1 MRITLFAAGSQGD
14 VLFCLRLLPRLSAKG
29 FEVLFAAPE
38 NFRSLAA
45 LYSVPFFPLRGDV
58 QQIMASETG
67 KEFMATGSRNP
78 VKNIALMRKMVS
90 RIGQQMSDDLLLA
103 CAHSDALITLAI
115 FASLGA
121 TVAELKRIP
130 LLLIEPTP
138 MLPTGDFPAPGW
150 PVQANLGRLF
160 NRLSGIAMLAFI
172 FAWYKPSLN
181 RFRRQNGLRSIA
193 SRDFIRTLRTT
204 PLLGAYSEA
213 VISRPTDWPD
223 SAQITGYWFEPDD
236 ASWQPSLEL
245 VAFLEQGEPPV
256 YIGFGSMTAKDP
268 EALSRLVLDAVLRT
282 GRRAVIATG
291 WGAITPQINTEQV
304 FVLDQAPHS
313 WLFPRMCAIVHHG
326 GAGTTAEALRAG
338 KPSVIVPFIVDQQFW
353 GKRVEA
359 IGAGTAPIPVRKLSA
374 ARLADAI
381 EKACGEEL
389 QKNAAEIGRIIRAE
403 HGLDHAVDYIRELW
417 GDRI

>member
-14 VLFCLRLLPRLSAKG
+14 VLFCLRLLPRLSAEG

-38 NFRSLAA
+38 NFRALAETHG
-45 LYSVPFFPLRGDV
+45 VPFFPLRGDV

-67 KEFMATGSRNP
+67 KEFMATGSTNP

-90 RIGQQMSDDLLLA
+90 RIAKEMSEDLLLA
-103 CAHSDALITLAI
+103 CEQTDALITLAI

-121 TVAELKRIP
+121 TVAELKKIP

-150 PVQANLGRLF
+150 PVQANMGRLC
-160 NRLSGIAMLAFI
+160 NRLSGYVMLAFI
-172 FAWYKPSLN
+172 FAWYRPSLN
-181 RFRRQNGLRSIA
+181 EFRRQNGLNSIT
-193 SRDFIRTLRTT
+193 SRDFIRTLRLT
-204 PLLGAYSEA
+204 PLLGAYSSA
-213 VISRPTDWPD
+213 VIPKPSDWPE
-223 SAQITGYWFEPDD
+223 SAHVTGYWIEQDE
-236 ASWQPSLEL
+236 SMWQPSPEL
-245 VAFLEQGEPPV
+245 AAFLAQGEPPV

-268 EALSRLVLDAVLRT
+268 EALSRLVLDAVLLT
-282 GRRAVIATG
+282 GQRAVIATG
-291 WGAITPQINTEQV
+291 WGAITPQINSEQV
-304 FVLDQAPHS
+304 FVLDQAPHG
-313 WLFPRMCAIVHHG
+313 WLFPRMRAIVHHG

-359 IGAGTAPIPVRKLSA
+359 MGAGTAPIPVRKLTA

-381 EKACGEEL
+381 EQACGKEL
-389 QKNAAEIGRIIRAE
+389 HQNAAEIGRTIRAE
-403 HGLDHAVDYIRELW
+403 QGLDRAVAYIRELW
-417 GDRI
+417 GNRI